1 MVGKFL
7 TIEAMRETLLDLRQH
22 GSVPVIPL
30 EDEAMINVL
39 LAVLEVG
46 ALERVFHNIEQER
59 VVEDFE
65 ELVITI
71 PDCSL
76 RIRLLAPDQL
86 ARERFHL
93 LIHSAQE
100 IHA

>member
-22 GSVPVIPL
+22 GSVSSHSTR
-30 EDEAMINVL
+30 DEAMINVL

-71 PDCSL
+71 ADCSL
-76 RIRLLAPDQL
+76 RIRLVAP
-86 ARERFHL
+86 E
-93 LIHSAQE
+93 
-100 IHA
+100 